1 MTASTTIGRSG
12 RSGRRRSGHRLAAV
26 VLGVV
31 CAACSIPS
39 NDSAQPLENAPEDLL
54 AVTTTIAGDPAVASE
69 DTYEIQLYWH
79 ADQVVLGRI
88 ARSILEPPTP
98 QIVLDQLLTGPTPEE
113 NAAKNPQIFQLD
125 AALADIG
132 LAPVVT
138 GPDVAGV
145 VTVTF
150 ASTTFRDAT
159 ADKRNA
165 TAEMVCTLTEL
176 EGVTGIVVQDT
187 QPQPIPLPDIST
199 QTIDGPAMRANFN
212 ECAVPEPPPGLEV
225 DETTSTSG

>member
-1 MTASTTIGRSG
+1 MP
-12 RSGRRRSGHRLAAV
+12 RRSRLGRGLAIGIAFTC
-26 VLGVV
+26 G
-31 CAACSIPS
+31 ACSIPS

-54 AVTTTIAGDPAVASE
+54 AVTTTVAEDPAVASE

-79 ADQVVLGRI
+79 ADQVALGRFT
-88 ARSILEPPTP
+88 RSILEPPTP

-113 NAAKNPQIFQLD
+113 NAARNPQIFQLD

-132 LAPVVT
+132 LAPLVT
-138 GPDVAGV
+138 GPDALGV

-176 EGVTGIVVQDT
+176 EGVTGLVVQDT
-187 QPQPIPLPDIST
+187 QSQPIPLPDIST

-212 ECAVPEPPPGLEV
+212 ECAVPEPAPDTTG
-225 DETTSTSG
+225 TTSTPG